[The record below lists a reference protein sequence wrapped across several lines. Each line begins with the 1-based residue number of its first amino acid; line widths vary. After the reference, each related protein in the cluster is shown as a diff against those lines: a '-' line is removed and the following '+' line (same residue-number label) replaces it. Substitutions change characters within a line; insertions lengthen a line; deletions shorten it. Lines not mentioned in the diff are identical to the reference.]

1 MEVVLHSQ
9 PLTQSKNMTSSTPI
23 HVDSSNANGEQLE
36 HDQEAMLDSAYGTSC
51 YERLRRERERERGRG
66 GEKTER
72 GTSTTDGLVLVQI
85 MTESLSRATCYE

>member
-51 YERLRRERERERGRG
+51 YAML
-66 GEKTER
+66 
-72 GTSTTDGLVLVQI
+72 
-85 MTESLSRATCYE
+85 

>member
-51 YERLRRERERERGRG
+51 YERLRREREREREGERRGGGGGGGGGRG
-66 GEKTER
+66 GTI
-72 GTSTTDGLVLVQI
+72 Q
-85 MTESLSRATCYE
+85 